1 MARVKNIRLG
11 TIAEIL
17 IGLPDNR
24 RLELVDAKNMVACNL
39 VQPNHLGVF
48 NDIQNTLEIKRQT
61 PIDAEYFIRKDD
73 ILLKRLNPV
82 TATLITDDLPDT
94 VFSSNL
100 FVVRLFRDYRPAYIA
115 CLLENQGIS
124 WLSGNIVGSLTA
136 IKSISIRALAELEI
150 PVLDWG
156 RQEAIGR
163 MWLLHKKR
171 QRLLGDL
178 MAEDRRLMSAATRSI
193 TTSAEEED

>member
-1 MARVKNIRLG
+1 MAKINSIKLG
-11 TIAEIL
+11 TIADIL

-24 RLELVDAKNMVACNL
+24 QLELAGAKKTITYNL

-48 NDIQNTLEIKRQT
+48 NNIQYTLEIKRQT
-61 PIDAEYFIRKDD
+61 PIDAEYLIRKDD
-73 ILLKRLNPV
+73 ILLKRLNPD
-82 TATLITDDLPDT
+82 TATLIPEDLPGT
-94 VFSSNL
+94 AFSSNL

-124 WLSGNIVGSLTA
+124 WLSGNIVGSLAA
-136 IKSISIRALAELEI
+136 IKSVSIKALAALAI
-150 PVLDWG
+150 PALDWK

-163 MWLLHKKR
+163 MWLLHKRR
-171 QRLLGDL
+171 QKLLSDL
-178 MAEDRRLMSAATRSI
+178 MAEDRRLMSAVTRSI